1 MTLHLHHVENW
12 RQCPDC
18 RLLIAGPHDIMWHR
32 CELGACPLSNQA
44 VRDSCIRQ
52 GSVKVLDAWR
62 YGDRIDENGMYQ
74 EDLPE
79 WPALEEV
86 SRWRRW
92 RARLRVWW
100 RRFRHGPQV

>member
-1 MTLHLHHVENW
+1 MTLHLHHVEAPPFETW
-12 RQCPDC
+12 RQ
-18 RLLIAGPHDIMWHR
+18 
-32 CELGACPLSNQA
+32 
-44 VRDSCIRQ
+44 
-52 GSVKVLDAWR
+52 
-62 YGDRIDENGMYQ
+62 GDRIDEHGMYQ